1 MEQEL
6 APLGITIEREFE
18 LLSRDKVDEE
28 WKDLMSHMDSSS
40 WDLERWWEFRHAAS
54 AKNEATKEHDVLC
67 VHNVQKRGR
76 TEGTD
81 EFGPRVLFLTLDAL
95 HLLRLRRGFPF
106 IVGIRQ
112 CQEYFLPYLF
122 LTDMPIKQT
131 VEFPN
136 QLLSAQLGVLLMKY
150 RPKAIDI
157 IESALGSP
165 QPPLACLDL
174 PHRFGAALLMLF
186 VIQD

>member
-1 MEQEL
+1 MRARCGQLIVGSRWLAGPLDRSDNPWIYQEFKLNREVYLTFSACREVHSIAKNDEFTEDDYARMEQEL

-81 EFGPRVLFLTLDAL
+81 EFGP
-95 HLLRLRRGFPF
+95 
-106 IVGIRQ
+106 
-112 CQEYFLPYLF
+112 
-122 LTDMPIKQT
+122 
-131 VEFPN
+131 
-136 QLLSAQLGVLLMKY
+136 
-150 RPKAIDI
+150 
-157 IESALGSP
+157 
-165 QPPLACLDL
+165 
-174 PHRFGAALLMLF
+174 
-186 VIQD
+186 